1 MRPYPFAALVLLML
15 AACGGGSSVQSDGSA
30 SSGAPPPA
38 NSALS
43 LTGGFTASEIAR
55 VSGARDLAFTPSGD
69 LLVGTSGSTVAIVP
83 DADSAGSAGAP
94 QTFVSLPDSPAA
106 GIAVGPDAVYVG
118 TQFGVYK
125 LAYTAGDRVA
135 KAAPQKIASFRTGAA
150 GGHST
155 TSVAFAA
162 ETLYASVGS
171 SCNAC
176 VETDPTRA
184 RVFRMGPNGENLT
197 PIAMRIR
204 NALALA
210 INPATGT
217 LWAGVAGQDSL
228 PQGHPY
234 EYFDPVTL
242 HAPVADYG
250 WPVCEENR
258 HAYTAGADCS
268 NTIVPAVEFPA
279 YSTLIGAA
287 FYPVHASGPYAFP
300 ALFRGGAFVAA
311 HGSWHTD
318 ASGKR
323 IVGPH
328 VAFVALNGDTPAKPV
343 SWTDPTAQWNEFFSG
358 FQDAS
363 GNRIGTP
370 VGIAV
375 GPNGSL
381 FIADDSAGK
390 IYRIRPSTS
399 SG

>member
-1 MRPYPFAALVLLML
+1 V
-15 AACGGGSSVQSDGSA
+15 
-30 SSGAPPPA
+30 
-38 NSALS
+38 
-43 LTGGFTASEIAR
+43 
-55 VSGARDLAFTPSGD
+55 
-69 LLVGTSGSTVAIVP
+69 
-83 DADSAGSAGAP
+83 
-94 QTFVSLPDSPAA
+94 
-106 GIAVGPDAVYVG
+106 
-118 TQFGVYK
+118 
-125 LAYTAGDRVA
+125 
-135 KAAPQKIASFRTGAA
+135 
-150 GGHST
+150 
-155 TSVAFAA
+155 
-162 ETLYASVGS
+162 LYASVGS

-176 VETDPTRA
+176 VESDPTRA
-184 RVFRMGPNGENLT
+184 RIFRMGPNGENLT
-197 PIAMRIR
+197 PIAARIR

-242 HAPVADYG
+242 HAPIADYG

-287 FYPVHASGPYAFP
+287 FYPAHPSGPYAFP

-318 ASGKR
+318 AAGIR

-328 VAFVALNGDTPAKPV
+328 VAFVALSGDTPAKAV
-343 SWTDPTAQWNEFFSG
+343 SWTDPSAQWNEFFSG
-358 FQDAS
+358 FQDAT